1 MNTNETE
8 GWSIKK
14 KWTWRHCGLD
24 GLVFIVLCWMGWSLM
39 LGENKPIVL
48 MWWPVGSW
56 RDIGW
61 GSVGNK
67 MVYGVEMEGKGFFLV
82 RKKEVKGSF

>member
-1 MNTNETE
+1 
-8 GWSIKK
+8 
-14 KWTWRHCGLD
+14 
-24 GLVFIVLCWMGWSLM
+24 M

-48 MWWPVGSW
+48 MWWPLGSW

-61 GSVGNK
+61 GSVGNT

-82 RKKEVKGSF
+82 RKKEVKGSFSDEHGGKGYVFVW